1 MNFQTRFAAFCLKAG
16 GVISNPTDTIQGLS
30 CLPKF
35 EFSMIR
41 ILQFKHR
48 SNAKGLILLASDVH
62 YFKDYVKDT
71 SLLVNVTIDIQPTT
85 YLLKAH
91 RSTSQLLTGAFD
103 TIALRLTNNQLI
115 TNLCTVTHSALVS
128 SSANITNK
136 CNAKSV
142 LDLKV
147 FFGDKLDYIIPPK
160 TYNTQA
166 SKIINLQ
173 TGEKI
178 R

>member
-1 MNFQTRFAAFCLKAG
+1 MNFQARLAVSCLKTG
-16 GVISNPTDTIQGLS
+16 GVISNPTDTIQGLT

-35 EFSMIR
+35 ESSMAK
-41 ILQFKHR
+41 ILQLKRR
-48 SNAKGLILLASDVH
+48 SSSKGLILLASDVR
-62 YFKDYVKDT
+62 YFIDYVKDA
-71 SLLVNVTIDIQPTT
+71 SLLGNITMDSQPTT
-85 YLLKAH
+85 YLLKANKQA
-91 RSTSQLLTGAFD
+91 SKLLTGGFD

-115 TNLCTVTHSALVS
+115 TNLCVATNNALVS

-136 CNAKSV
+136 RSATSI
-142 LDLKV
+142 LDLKK
-147 FFGDKLDYIIPPK
+147 FFSNKLDFIIPPK

>member
-1 MNFQTRFAAFCLKAG
+1 MNFQTRLAASCLKTG
-16 GVISNPTDTIQGLS
+16 GVISNPTDTIQGLT

-35 EFSMIR
+35 KLSMAR
-41 ILQFKHR
+41 VLQLKRR
-48 SNAKGLILLASDVH
+48 SSAKGLILLASDVR
-62 YFKDYVKDT
+62 YFIDYVEDA
-71 SLLVNVTIDIQPTT
+71 SLLVDVTIDAQPTT
-85 YLLKAH
+85 YLLKANEH
-91 RSTSQLLTGAFD
+91 TSKLLTGDFD

-115 TNLCTVTHSALVS
+115 TNLCVATNGALVS
-128 SSANITNK
+128 SSANITSK
-136 CNAKSV
+136 RSATSM
-142 LDLKV
+142 LDLKE
-147 FFGDKLDYIIPPK
+147 FFSDKLDFIIPPK

>member
-1 MNFQTRFAAFCLKAG
+1 MNFQTRFAASCLKAG

-35 EFSMIR
+35 EPSMNK

-48 SNAKGLILLASDVH
+48 SSAKGLILLASNVH

-71 SLLVNVTIDIQPTT
+71 SLLINITIDAQPTT
-85 YLLKAH
+85 YLLKANGC
-91 RSTSQLLTGAFD
+91 TSQLLTGDFD
-103 TIALRLTNNQLI
+103 TIALRLTNNELI
-115 TNLCTVTHSALVS
+115 TNLCTITHSALVS

-136 CNAKSV
+136 CNVRSI
-142 LDLKV
+142 LGLKV
-147 FFGDKLDYIIPPK
+147 FFSDKLDYIIPPK
-160 TYNTQA
+160 TYNIQA

>member
-1 MNFQTRFAAFCLKAG
+1 MNFQTRFAAYCLKAG
-16 GVISNPTDTIQGLS
+16 GIISNPTDTIQGLT

-35 EFSMIR
+35 ESSMTR

-48 SNAKGLILLASDVH
+48 SSTKGLILLASDVY

-71 SLLVNVTIDIQPTT
+71 SLLINVTTDTQPTT
-85 YLLKAH
+85 YLLKANGV
-91 RSTSQLLTGAFD
+91 TSQLLTGDFD
-103 TIALRLTNNQLI
+103 TIALRVTHNQLI
-115 TNLCTVTHSALVS
+115 TNLCRLTHSALVS
-128 SSANITNK
+128 SSANIASK
-136 CNAKSV
+136 CNARSM

-147 FFGDKLDYIIPPK
+147 FFSNKLDFIIPPK